1 MAVELD
7 VGGAPGCPF
16 SKGVAFDPFLPEQA
30 GEPYP
35 WLEVSRRDVPVFY
48 WPQHRLWCVTRYD
61 DINAI
66 LRDPKTYSNRK
77 TIRFENL
84 SEEFTAAFP
93 EGRPDK
99 VLVTLDPPE
108 HGRLRRLA
116 QAAFSP
122 KLIESKRADIRAL
135 CDQLV
140 DSFIADGSADLV
152 VDYADRLPVQAIT
165 TTIGAP
171 IERAPFFRQWA
182 LDRLTMLR
190 GAPNFTPQQ
199 RDELIGR
206 AKEFND
212 WLRAFVE
219 ERRDNP
225 RNDLA
230 SALLHAAT
238 PEGDP
243 ALTMQE
249 ILGLIATIL
258 SAGSTS
264 TAHLIAMMFR
274 ELLRNR
280 DQWEELVADRSL
292 VKNAVEESLR
302 IRTPVHGVVRTTT
315 RDVDVHGVTIPADS
329 DVYLYYASA
338 QRDGDVF
345 AEPDQFNIH
354 RTDVYKHYAFGRF
367 VHVCL
372 GASLARM
379 EAEETLNAFLE
390 RLPQIRLVDGQ
401 PENWT
406 PNILSPGLQSLKATW

>member
-1 MAVELD
+1 MTTHIA
-7 VGGAPGCPF
+7 GAGAPGCPF
-16 SKGVAFDPFLPEQA
+16 SNGVPFDPFLPEQA

-35 WLEVSRRDVPVFY
+35 WLEVSRREVPVFY
-48 WPQHRLWCVTRYD
+48 WPQHKLWCVTRYE

-84 SEEFTAAFP
+84 SAEFEAAFP

-135 CDQLV
+135 CDGLI
-140 DSFIADGSADLV
+140 DAFIAKGAADLV

-171 IERAPFFRQWA
+171 IERTPFFRQWA
-182 LDRLTMLR
+182 LDRLVMLR
-190 GAPNFTPQQ
+190 GAPDFTPQQ

-212 WLRAFVE
+212 WLRGFVE
-219 ERRDNP
+219 ERRGAP

-230 SALLHAAT
+230 SALLHATT

-280 DQWEELVADRSL
+280 DQWEELAADRSL

-302 IRTPVHGVVRTTT
+302 IRTPVHGVVRTTN
-315 RDVDVHGVTIPADS
+315 RDVELHGVTIPADS

-338 QRDGDVF
+338 QRDGSVF
-345 AEPDQFNIH
+345 ADPDRFDIH
-354 RTDVYKHYAFGRF
+354 RQDVYKHYAFGRF

-379 EAEETLNAFLE
+379 EAEETLNAFLD
-390 RLPQIRLVDGQ
+390 RLPQIELVAGQ